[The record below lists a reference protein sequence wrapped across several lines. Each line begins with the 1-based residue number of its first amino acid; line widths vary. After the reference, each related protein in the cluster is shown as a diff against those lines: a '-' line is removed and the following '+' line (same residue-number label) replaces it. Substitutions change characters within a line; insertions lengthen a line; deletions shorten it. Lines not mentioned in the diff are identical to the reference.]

1 MGGVLKLVL
10 VVFALYVL
18 IVALLA
24 VFQTSMIFPRSL
36 VGPAPPL
43 PDRTERLTLD
53 TPDGDVLH
61 GVRIPGRRDDTALLL
76 GFGGNAWN
84 AESMALFLHQHA
96 PDHPVAA
103 FHFRG
108 YAPSTGTPSAQ
119 ALRDDAV
126 LIHDHIADGA
136 AGVIAVGFSIG
147 GGAAAHLGAMRD
159 VQGVVLVTPFDNLR
173 NVARDSM
180 PWAPVKW
187 LLRHDM
193 DPMGD
198 LRDRALPVAIVAA
211 SNDEVIGIARAD
223 ALISGLKD
231 ADRVTL
237 HTARIAARHNDI
249 YSHPEFGG
257 ALRAALRHVAP

>member
-1 MGGVLKLVL
+1 MLKLVL
-10 VVFALYVL
+10 AGFAVYALV
-18 IVALLA
+18 VALLA
-24 VFQTSMIFPRSL
+24 VFQTSIIFPRSL

-43 PDRTERLTLD
+43 PDRTERLTLN

-119 ALRDDAV
+119 ALRNDAV
-126 LIHDHIADGA
+126 LIHDNMGDSATGIIAA
-136 AGVIAVGFSIG
+136 GFSIG
-147 GGAAAHLGAMRD
+147 GGAAAYLGAMRD

-193 DPMGD
+193 DLMD
-198 LRDRALPVAIVAA
+198 KLRDRPLPIAILAA
-211 SNDEVIGIARAD
+211 THDEVIAPARTE
-223 ALISGLKD
+223 ALVSGLQSTG
-231 ADRVTL
+231 RVAL

-257 ALRAALRHVAP
+257 AFRAAIRHIAP